1 MAQKPDVASTRVML
15 WGGFWLSVFFLS
27 DLLYEHEL
35 YELMKLKKTFFQTTY
50 SLSASFL

>member
-1 MAQKPDVASTRVML
+1 MAQKPDAEITRVML

-35 YELMKLKKTFFQTTY
+35 YELMNLKKTFFQTTY